1 MLGELVAGG
10 STALDLLITHYK
22 LCCSNFITLNLTSA
36 PYSNE
41 TGGSVAL
48 PVVLIVTRIITSY
61 SYGAELISISV

>member
-10 STALDLLITHYK
+10 STALEQITHDK
-22 LCCSNFITLNLTSA
+22 LCCANFITLNLTCA

-61 SYGAELISISV
+61 SYGAERISICV